1 MTMLTR
7 TPIPHLIIF
16 ILVLAWSAIAPRERF
31 TWWLE
36 VAPGLIA
43 LAVLAFTYRRSPL
56 TTLAYTLILV
66 QCIILF
72 IGGQYTYA
80 EVPLFNWIRDAMG
93 HGRNNFD
100 KLAHFAQG
108 FVPAVVVREVYLRLD
123 VVRKRG
129 WLAFLVIAT
138 CLAISAAYEF
148 VEWAVSVMTGSQGD
162 AFLGTQGYVWDTQ
175 SDMFLAM
182 IGAATF
188 IVLLSGVHDRQVAV
202 VARPQNVDRGRA

>member
-1 MTMLTR
+1 MLTR
-7 TPIPHLIIF
+7 APIPHLMIF
-16 ILVLAWSAIAPRERF
+16 SLVLAWSAIGPKDRF

-36 VAPGLIA
+36 VLPGLIA
-43 LAVLAFTYRRSPL
+43 LVLLALTCRRFRFTP
-56 TTLAYTLILV
+56 LAYTLILA

-72 IGGQYTYA
+72 IGGHYTYA
-80 EVPLFNWIRDAMG
+80 EVPLFNWIRDGLG
-93 HGRNNFD
+93 HDRNNFD

-108 FVPAVVVREVYLRLD
+108 FVPAVVVREVYLRHD

-129 WLAFLVIAT
+129 WLAFLVVAT

-148 VEWAVSVMTGSQGD
+148 VEWAVSVMTGSEGD

-182 IGAATF
+182 IGAAAF
-188 IVLLSGVHDRQVAV
+188 LILLARMHDGQLARIRRPPAV
-202 VARPQNVDRGRA
+202 